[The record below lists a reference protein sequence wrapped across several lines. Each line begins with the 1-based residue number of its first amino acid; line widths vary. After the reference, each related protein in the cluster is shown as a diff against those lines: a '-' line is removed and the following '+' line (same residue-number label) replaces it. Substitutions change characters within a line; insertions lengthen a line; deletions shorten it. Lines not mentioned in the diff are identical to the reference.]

1 MNTPAAKPLISVV
14 MPAYNHEAYVAE
26 AIQSVLSQTLQNL
39 ELIIVNDGSTDDTGK
54 VILGFDDARIR
65 YFHQS
70 NRGAH
75 HALNRGIALAQGDYI
90 AIINS
95 DDVYLNNRL
104 EIMLDVLQCN
114 NLDFVISD
122 INLIDEHSEVINDS
136 SHWWLTWHEDL
147 KQKFQRTPSPVAALL
162 AGNYAISSSN
172 FFFRAPLVEKIG
184 GFRPF
189 RYILDYDYV
198 FRAALINPPA
208 FSFLLQQKLLNYR
221 LHSRNTIME
230 NRLLA
235 NIETRYFLK
244 KAIGKYFGCELNI
257 PVAYLSKV
265 DNYIKKIQSAHCT
278 EKMNSARH
286 RYYQLNHQYQQ
297 INHQYDQLGHQHQ
310 QLSQLNDQLHDRNFQ
325 LAQELALYHNS
336 TSYRIGRMIT
346 APYRWVKSRWPR

>member
-1 MNTPAAKPLISVV
+1 MNTSGEKPQISVV
-14 MPAYNHEAYVAE
+14 MPAYNHAAYVAE
-26 AIQSVLSQTLQNL
+26 AIQSVLSQTLQDL
-39 ELIIVNDGSTDDTGK
+39 ELIIVNDGSADETEK

-65 YFHQS
+65 YFHQT

-75 HALNRGIALAQGDYI
+75 HALNRGIALARGEYI

-95 DDVYLNNRL
+95 DDVYLGNRL
-104 EIMLDVLQCN
+104 EIMLDALQRN

-122 INLIDEHSEVINDS
+122 INLIDEHSAIVRDP

-147 KQKFQRTPSPVAALL
+147 KQKFQQTPSPAAALL

-172 FFFRAPLVEKIG
+172 FFFRARLAEEIG

-198 FRAALINPPA
+198 FRAALLNPAA
-208 FSFLLQQKLLNYR
+208 FSFLLQHKLLNYR

-244 KAIGKYFGCELNI
+244 KAIGKHFGHELNI

-265 DNYIKKIQSAHCT
+265 DNYIKKIQGAHYA
-278 EKMNSARH
+278 EQINSLQQQYH
-286 RYYQLNHQYQQ
+286 QLNQHHHQ
-297 INHQYDQLGHQHQ
+297 LR
-310 QLSQLNDQLHDRNFQ
+310 DRNFQ
-325 LAQELALYHNS
+325 LTQELALYQNS

-346 APYRWVKSRWPR
+346 APYRWITSKWPR